1 MSNTFDQVSVTKTAN
16 VYFDGKCVSH
26 TITFADG
33 TRKSVGVILPS
44 TLTFNVGVPEI
55 MELLQGKGK
64 VSINDGDWQT
74 FDGAFTFSVPEN
86 GKFIIEVTEDVHY
99 VCHFG

>member
-1 MSNTFDQVSVTKTAN
+1 MSLVFDNVSVTKTAN

-26 TITFADG
+26 TVTFADG
-33 TRKSVGVILPS
+33 TRKSVGVILAS

-64 VSINDGDWQT
+64 VSINDGDWQA
-74 FDGAFTFSVPEN
+74 FEGAFTFSVPEN
-86 GKFIIEVTEDVHY
+86 GKFVIEVSEDVHY

>member
-1 MSNTFDQVSVTKTAN
+1 MTNQFDQVSVSKTAN

-26 TITFADG
+26 TITLADG

-44 TLTFNVGVPEI
+44 NLTFNVGAPEI
-55 MELLQGKGK
+55 MELLQGKGR
-64 VSINDGDWQT
+64 VRINDGEWQSFNGT
-74 FDGAFTFSVPEN
+74 FTFSVPEN
-86 GKFIIEVTEDVHY
+86 GHFDIEVSEDVHY

>member
-1 MSNTFDQVSVTKTAN
+1 MTNQFEQVNVNKLAN

-26 TITFADG
+26 TLTLADG

-55 MELLQGKGK
+55 MELLQGKGR
-64 VSINDGDWQT
+64 VSINDGDWQS
-74 FDGAFTFSVPEN
+74 FEGAFTFSVPEN
-86 GKFIIEVTEDVHY
+86 GKFIIEVSEDVHY